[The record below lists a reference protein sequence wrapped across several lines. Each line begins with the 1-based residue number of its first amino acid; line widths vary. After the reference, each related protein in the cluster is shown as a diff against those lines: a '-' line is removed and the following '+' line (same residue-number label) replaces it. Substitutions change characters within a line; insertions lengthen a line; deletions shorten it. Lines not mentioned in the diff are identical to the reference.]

1 MWGLAPFW
9 SVLPRVQF
17 MLEWVPK
24 DKNIEAQAAKGKTT
38 SALFAF
44 DVHMARAVTLM
55 AKTQP
60 EAIGAARKA
69 FDGKSGQDLIEIK
82 VASGGKLVVK
92 LSMKTQVL
100 TFLMG
105 LRGGV

>member
-1 MWGLAPFW
+1 
-9 SVLPRVQF
+9 
-17 MLEWVPK
+17 
-24 DKNIEAQAAKGKTT
+24 
-38 SALFAF
+38 
-44 DVHMARAVTLM
+44 M

-100 TFLMG
+100 AFLMG